1 MKQNRILSGV
11 QPTGN
16 LHLGNYLGAIKN
28 FVLLQKDYECLF
40 MLANLHAITVKHD
53 PKILHENI
61 IDTTAA
67 FLASGIDPKKNI
79 IFIQSQVSAHAEL
92 AWILNCVAR
101 IGWLNRMTQFKEK
114 AGSNKEKASV
124 GLYTYPVL
132 MAADILVYQ
141 ATHVPVGEDQKQHLE
156 LCRDIAIK
164 FNNDYGKDFFNIPEP
179 IIPDISARVMSLRD
193 GSKKMSKSDESDLS
207 RINLTDSKEQIVQK
221 IKKAKTDSEPINED
235 IFNEKSKR
243 FEAQNLI
250 SIYADL
256 KSESNKK
263 ILSQFEGK
271 NFSEFKKDFTDLL
284 IEYISPISDKIDLL
298 RKNEDHLLKILR
310 NGQEKASNV
319 ADKTMKD
326 VRRWTTMG
334 TMCIV

>member
-1 MKQNRILSGV
+1 MKRVLSGI

-28 FVLLQKDYECLF
+28 FVSMQNSYECF
-40 MLANLHAITVKHD
+40 YMLADLHAITVRVE
-53 PKILHENI
+53 PKDLKENI
-61 IDTTAA
+61 LSTAAA
-67 FLASGIDPKKNI
+67 FLASGLDEKKNI
-79 IFIQSQVSAHAEL
+79 IFSQSSVRAHSEL
-92 AWILNCVAR
+92 SWILNCTAR
-101 IGWLNRMTQFKEK
+101 VGWLNRMTQFKEK
-114 AGSNKEKASV
+114 AGSNKEKASI
-124 GLYTYPVL
+124 GLYTYPIL

-193 GSKKMSKSDESDLS
+193 GLKKMSKSDESDLS

-256 KSESNKK
+256 KSESNEK

-298 RKNEDHLLKILR
+298 RKNEDHLLKILK

-326 VRRWTTMG
+326 VKNIIG
-334 TMCIV
+334 LSL

>member
-1 MKQNRILSGV
+1 MKRVLSGI

-28 FVLLQKDYECLF
+28 FVSMQNSYECF
-40 MLANLHAITVKHD
+40 YMLADLHAITVRVE
-53 PKILHENI
+53 PKDLKENI
-61 IDTTAA
+61 LSTAAA
-67 FLASGIDPKKNI
+67 FLASGLDEKKNI
-79 IFIQSQVSAHAEL
+79 IFSQSSVRAHSEL
-92 AWILNCVAR
+92 SWILNCTAR
-101 IGWLNRMTQFKEK
+101 VGWLNRMTQFKEK

-193 GSKKMSKSDESDLS
+193 GLKKMSKSDESDLS

-256 KSESNKK
+256 KSESNEK

-298 RKNEDHLLKILR
+298 RKNEDHLLKILK

-326 VRRWTTMG
+326 VKNIIG
-334 TMCIV
+334 LSL

>member
-1 MKQNRILSGV
+1 MKRVLSGI

-28 FVLLQKDYECLF
+28 FVSMQNSYECF
-40 MLANLHAITVKHD
+40 YMLADLHAITVRVE
-53 PKILHENI
+53 PKDLKENI
-61 IDTTAA
+61 LSTAAA
-67 FLASGIDPKKNI
+67 FLASGLDEKKNI
-79 IFIQSQVSAHAEL
+79 IFSQSSVRAHSEL
-92 AWILNCVAR
+92 SWILNCTAR
-101 IGWLNRMTQFKEK
+101 VGWLNRMTQFKEK

-193 GSKKMSKSDESDLS
+193 GLKKMSKSDESDLS

-250 SIYADL
+250 GIYADL

-298 RKNEDHLLKILR
+298 RKNEDHLLKILKD
-310 NGQEKASNV
+310 GQEKASNV

-326 VRRWTTMG
+326 VKNIIG
-334 TMCIV
+334 LSL

>member
-1 MKQNRILSGV
+1 MKRVLSGI

-28 FVLLQKDYECLF
+28 FVSMQNSYECF
-40 MLANLHAITVKHD
+40 YMLADLHAITVRVE
-53 PKILHENI
+53 PKDLKENI
-61 IDTTAA
+61 LSTAAA
-67 FLASGIDPKKNI
+67 FLASGLDEKKNI
-79 IFIQSQVSAHAEL
+79 IFSQSSVRAHSEL
-92 AWILNCVAR
+92 SWILNCTAR
-101 IGWLNRMTQFKEK
+101 VGWLNRMTQFKEK

-156 LCRDIAIK
+156 LCRDITIK

-193 GSKKMSKSDESDLS
+193 GLKKMSKSDESDLS

-256 KSESNKK
+256 KSESNEK

-298 RKNEDHLLKILR
+298 RKNEDHLLKILK

-326 VRRWTTMG
+326 VKNIIG
-334 TMCIV
+334 LSL

>member
-1 MKQNRILSGV
+1 MKRVLSGI

-28 FVLLQKDYECLF
+28 FVSMQNSYECF
-40 MLANLHAITVKHD
+40 YMLADLHAITVRVE
-53 PKILHENI
+53 PKDLKENI
-61 IDTTAA
+61 LSTAAA
-67 FLASGIDPKKNI
+67 FLASGLDEKKNI
-79 IFIQSQVSAHAEL
+79 IFSQSSVRAHSEL
-92 AWILNCVAR
+92 SWILNCTAR
-101 IGWLNRMTQFKEK
+101 VGWLNRMTQFKEK
-114 AGSNKEKASV
+114 AGSNKEKVSV

-221 IKKAKTDSEPINED
+221 IKKAKTDSEPIDED

-298 RKNEDHLLKILR
+298 RKNEDHLLKILKD
-310 NGQEKASNV
+310 GQEKASNV

-326 VRRWTTMG
+326 IKNIIG
-334 TMCIV
+334 LSL

>member
-1 MKQNRILSGV
+1 MKRVLSGI

-28 FVLLQKDYECLF
+28 FVSMQNSHECF
-40 MLANLHAITVKHD
+40 YMLADLHAITVRVE
-53 PKILHENI
+53 PKDLKENI
-61 IDTTAA
+61 LSTAAA
-67 FLASGIDPKKNI
+67 FLASGLDEKKNI
-79 IFIQSQVSAHAEL
+79 IFSQSSVRAHSEL
-92 AWILNCVAR
+92 SWILNCTAR
-101 IGWLNRMTQFKEK
+101 VGWLNRMTQFKEK

-193 GSKKMSKSDESDLS
+193 GLKKMSKSDESDLS

-298 RKNEDHLLKILR
+298 RKNEDHLLKILKD
-310 NGQEKASNV
+310 GKEKASNV

-326 VRRWTTMG
+326 VKNIIG
-334 TMCIV
+334 LSL

>member
-1 MKQNRILSGV
+1 MKRVLSGI

-28 FVLLQKDYECLF
+28 FVSMQNSYECF
-40 MLANLHAITVKHD
+40 YMLADLHAITVRVE
-53 PKILHENI
+53 PKDLKENI
-61 IDTTAA
+61 LSTAAA
-67 FLASGIDPKKNI
+67 FLASGLDEKKNI
-79 IFIQSQVSAHAEL
+79 IFSQSSVRAHSEL
-92 AWILNCVAR
+92 SWILNCTAR
-101 IGWLNRMTQFKEK
+101 VGWLNRMTQFKEK

-298 RKNEDHLLKILR
+298 RKNEDHLLKILKD
-310 NGQEKASNV
+310 GQEKASNV

-326 VRRWTTMG
+326 IKNRIG
-334 TMCIV
+334 

>member
-1 MKQNRILSGV
+1 
-11 QPTGN
+11 
-16 LHLGNYLGAIKN
+16 
-28 FVLLQKDYECLF
+28 
-40 MLANLHAITVKHD
+40 MLADLHAITVRVE
-53 PKILHENI
+53 PKDLKENI
-61 IDTTAA
+61 LSTAAA
-67 FLASGIDPKKNI
+67 FLASGLDEKKNI
-79 IFIQSQVSAHAEL
+79 IFSQSSVRAHSEL
-92 AWILNCVAR
+92 SWILNCTAR
-101 IGWLNRMTQFKEK
+101 VGWLNRMTQFKEK

-193 GSKKMSKSDESDLS
+193 GLKKMSKSDESDLS

-298 RKNEDHLLKILR
+298 RKNEDHLLKILKD
-310 NGQEKASNV
+310 GQEKASNV

-326 VRRWTTMG
+326 VKNIIG
-334 TMCIV
+334 LSL

>member
-1 MKQNRILSGV
+1 MKRVLSGI

-28 FVLLQKDYECLF
+28 FVSMQNSYECF
-40 MLANLHAITVKHD
+40 YMLADLHAITVRVE
-53 PKILHENI
+53 PKDLKENI
-61 IDTTAA
+61 LSTAAA
-67 FLASGIDPKKNI
+67 FLASGLDEKKNI
-79 IFIQSQVSAHAEL
+79 IFSQSSVRAHSEL
-92 AWILNCVAR
+92 SWILNCTAR
-101 IGWLNRMTQFKEK
+101 VGWLNRMTQFKEK

-124 GLYTYPVL
+124 GLYTYPIL

-256 KSESNKK
+256 KSESNEK

-271 NFSEFKKDFTDLL
+271 NFSEFKKDFADLL

-298 RKNEDHLLKILR
+298 RKNEDHLLKILKD
-310 NGQEKASNV
+310 GQEKASNV

-326 VRRWTTMG
+326 VKNIIG
-334 TMCIV
+334 LSL

>member
-1 MKQNRILSGV
+1 MKRVLSGI

-28 FVLLQKDYECLF
+28 FVSMQNSYECF
-40 MLANLHAITVKHD
+40 YMLADLHAITVRVE
-53 PKILHENI
+53 PKDLKENI
-61 IDTTAA
+61 LSTAAA
-67 FLASGIDPKKNI
+67 FLASGLDEKKNI
-79 IFIQSQVSAHAEL
+79 IFSQSSVRSHSEL
-92 AWILNCVAR
+92 SWILNCTAR
-101 IGWLNRMTQFKEK
+101 VGWLNRMTQFKEK

-193 GSKKMSKSDESDLS
+193 GLKKMSKSDESDLS
-207 RINLTDSKEQIVQK
+207 RINLTDSKDQIVQK
-221 IKKAKTDSEPINED
+221 IKKAKTDSEPINEG

-256 KSESNKK
+256 KSESNEK

-298 RKNEDHLLKILR
+298 RKNEDHLLKILK

-326 VRRWTTMG
+326 VKNIIG
-334 TMCIV
+334 LSL

>member
-1 MKQNRILSGV
+1 MKRVLSGI

-28 FVLLQKDYECLF
+28 FVSMQNSYECF
-40 MLANLHAITVKHD
+40 YMLADLHAITVRVE
-53 PKILHENI
+53 PKDLKEN
-61 IDTTAA
+61 TLSTAAA
-67 FLASGIDPKKNI
+67 FLASGLDEKKNI
-79 IFIQSQVSAHAEL
+79 IFSQSSVRAHSEL
-92 AWILNCVAR
+92 SWILNCTAR
-101 IGWLNRMTQFKEK
+101 VGWLNRMTQFKEK

-124 GLYTYPVL
+124 GLYTYPIL

-193 GSKKMSKSDESDLS
+193 GLKKMSKSDESDLS

-256 KSESNKK
+256 KSESNGK

-298 RKNEDHLLKILR
+298 RKNEDYLLKILKD
-310 NGQEKASNV
+310 GQEKASNV

-326 VRRWTTMG
+326 VKNIIG
-334 TMCIV
+334 LSL

>member
-1 MKQNRILSGV
+1 MKRVLSGI

-28 FVLLQKDYECLF
+28 FVSMQNSYECF
-40 MLANLHAITVKHD
+40 YMLADLHAITVRVE
-53 PKILHENI
+53 PKDLKENI
-61 IDTTAA
+61 LSTTAA
-67 FLASGIDPKKNI
+67 FLASGLDEKKNI
-79 IFIQSQVSAHAEL
+79 IFSQSSVRAHSEL
-92 AWILNCVAR
+92 SWILNCTTRV
-101 IGWLNRMTQFKEK
+101 GWLNRMTQFKEK

-124 GLYTYPVL
+124 GLYTYPIL

-193 GSKKMSKSDESDLS
+193 GLKKMSKSDESDLS

-298 RKNEDHLLKILR
+298 RKNEDHLLKILKD
-310 NGQEKASNV
+310 GQEKASNV

-326 VRRWTTMG
+326 VKNIIG
-334 TMCIV
+334 LSL

>member
-1 MKQNRILSGV
+1 MSDKRVLSGI

-28 FVLLQKDYECLF
+28 FVSMQNSYECF
-40 MLANLHAITVKHD
+40 YMLADLHAITIRVE
-53 PKILHENI
+53 PKDLKENI
-61 IDTTAA
+61 LSTAAA
-67 FLASGIDPKKNI
+67 FLASGLDEKKNI
-79 IFIQSQVSAHAEL
+79 IFSQSSVRAHSEL
-92 AWILNCVAR
+92 SWILNCTAR
-101 IGWLNRMTQFKEK
+101 VGWLNRMTQFKEK

-193 GSKKMSKSDESDLS
+193 GLKKMSKSDESDLS

-298 RKNEDHLLKILR
+298 RKNEDHLLKILKD
-310 NGQEKASNV
+310 GKEKASNV

-326 VRRWTTMG
+326 VKNIIG
-334 TMCIV
+334 LSL

>member
-1 MKQNRILSGV
+1 MKRVLSGI

-28 FVLLQKDYECLF
+28 FVSMQNSYECF
-40 MLANLHAITVKHD
+40 YMLADLHAITVRVE
-53 PKILHENI
+53 PKDLKENI
-61 IDTTAA
+61 LSTAAA
-67 FLASGIDPKKNI
+67 FLASGLDEKKNI
-79 IFIQSQVSAHAEL
+79 IFSQSSVRAHSEL
-92 AWILNCVAR
+92 SWILNCTAR
-101 IGWLNRMTQFKEK
+101 VGWLNRMTQFKEK

-193 GSKKMSKSDESDLS
+193 GLKKMSKSDESDLS

-256 KSESNKK
+256 KSESNEK

-284 IEYISPISDKIDLL
+284 IEYISPISDKINLL
-298 RKNEDHLLKILR
+298 RKNEDHLLKILKD
-310 NGQEKASNV
+310 GQEKASNV

-326 VRRWTTMG
+326 VKNIIG
-334 TMCIV
+334 LSL

>member
-1 MKQNRILSGV
+1 MKRVLSGI

-28 FVLLQKDYECLF
+28 FVSMQNSYECF
-40 MLANLHAITVKHD
+40 YMLADLHAITVRVE
-53 PKILHENI
+53 PKDLKENI
-61 IDTTAA
+61 LSTAAA
-67 FLASGIDPKKNI
+67 FLASGLDEKKNI
-79 IFIQSQVSAHAEL
+79 IFSQSSVRAHSEL
-92 AWILNCVAR
+92 SWILNCTAR
-101 IGWLNRMTQFKEK
+101 VGWLNRMTQFKEK

-124 GLYTYPVL
+124 GLYTYPIL

-256 KSESNKK
+256 KSESNEK

-271 NFSEFKKDFTDLL
+271 NFSEFKKDFADLL

-298 RKNEDHLLKILR
+298 RKNEDHLLKILK

-326 VRRWTTMG
+326 VKNIIG
-334 TMCIV
+334 LSL

>member
-1 MKQNRILSGV
+1 MKRVLSGI

-28 FVLLQKDYECLF
+28 FVSMQNSYECF
-40 MLANLHAITVKHD
+40 YMLADLHAITVRVE
-53 PKILHENI
+53 PKDLKENI
-61 IDTTAA
+61 LSTAAA
-67 FLASGIDPKKNI
+67 FLASGLDEKKNI
-79 IFIQSQVSAHAEL
+79 IFSQSSVRAHSEL
-92 AWILNCVAR
+92 SWILNCTAR
-101 IGWLNRMTQFKEK
+101 VGWLNRMTQFKEK

-124 GLYTYPVL
+124 GLYTYPIL

-193 GSKKMSKSDESDLS
+193 GLKKMSKSDESDLS

-298 RKNEDHLLKILR
+298 RKNEDHLLKILKD
-310 NGQEKASNV
+310 GQEKASNV
-319 ADKTMKD
+319 ADKTIKD
-326 VRRWTTMG
+326 VKNIIG
-334 TMCIV
+334 LSL

>member
-1 MKQNRILSGV
+1 MKRVLSGI

-28 FVLLQKDYECLF
+28 FVSMQNSYECF
-40 MLANLHAITVKHD
+40 YMLADLHAITVRVE
-53 PKILHENI
+53 PKDLKENI
-61 IDTTAA
+61 LSTAAA
-67 FLASGIDPKKNI
+67 FLASGLDEKKNI
-79 IFIQSQVSAHAEL
+79 IFSQSSVRAHSEL
-92 AWILNCVAR
+92 SWILNCTAR
-101 IGWLNRMTQFKEK
+101 VGWLNRMTQFKEK

-193 GSKKMSKSDESDLS
+193 GLKKMSKSDESDLS

-271 NFSEFKKDFTDLL
+271 NFSEFKKDFADLL

-298 RKNEDHLLKILR
+298 RKNEDHLLKILK

-326 VRRWTTMG
+326 VKNIIG
-334 TMCIV
+334 LSL

>member
-1 MKQNRILSGV
+1 MKRVLSGI

-28 FVLLQKDYECLF
+28 FVSMQNSYECF
-40 MLANLHAITVKHD
+40 YMLADLHAITVRVE
-53 PKILHENI
+53 PKDLKENI
-61 IDTTAA
+61 LSTAAA
-67 FLASGIDPKKNI
+67 FLASGLDEKKNI
-79 IFIQSQVSAHAEL
+79 IFSQSSVRAHSEL
-92 AWILNCVAR
+92 SWILNCTAR
-101 IGWLNRMTQFKEK
+101 VGWLNRMTQFKEK

-124 GLYTYPVL
+124 GLYTYPIL

-193 GSKKMSKSDESDLS
+193 GLKKMSKSDESDLS

-256 KSESNKK
+256 KSESNEK

-298 RKNEDHLLKILR
+298 RKNEDYLLKILKD
-310 NGQEKASNV
+310 GQEKASNV
-319 ADKTMKD
+319 ADKTIKD
-326 VRRWTTMG
+326 VKNIIG
-334 TMCIV
+334 LSL

>member
-1 MKQNRILSGV
+1 MKRVLSGI

-28 FVLLQKDYECLF
+28 FVSMQNSYECF
-40 MLANLHAITVKHD
+40 YMLADLHAITIRVE
-53 PKILHENI
+53 PKDLKENI
-61 IDTTAA
+61 LSTAAA
-67 FLASGIDPKKNI
+67 FLASGLDEKKNI
-79 IFIQSQVSAHAEL
+79 IFSQSSVRAHSEL
-92 AWILNCVAR
+92 SWILNCTAR
-101 IGWLNRMTQFKEK
+101 VGWLNRMTQFKEK

-193 GSKKMSKSDESDLS
+193 GLKKMSKSDESDLS

-298 RKNEDHLLKILR
+298 RKNEDHLLKILKD
-310 NGQEKASNV
+310 GKEKASNV

-326 VRRWTTMG
+326 VKNIIG
-334 TMCIV
+334 LSL

>member
-1 MKQNRILSGV
+1 MKRVLSGI

-28 FVLLQKDYECLF
+28 FVSMQNSYECF
-40 MLANLHAITVKHD
+40 YMLADLHAITVRVE
-53 PKILHENI
+53 PKDLKENI
-61 IDTTAA
+61 LSTAA
-67 FLASGIDPKKNI
+67 VFLASGLDEKKNI
-79 IFIQSQVSAHAEL
+79 IFSQSSVRAHSEL
-92 AWILNCVAR
+92 SWILNCTAR
-101 IGWLNRMTQFKEK
+101 VGWLNRMTQFKEK

-298 RKNEDHLLKILR
+298 RKNEDHLLKILKD
-310 NGQEKASNV
+310 GQEKASNV

-326 VRRWTTMG
+326 VKKIIG
-334 TMCIV
+334 LSL

>member
-1 MKQNRILSGV
+1 MKRVLSGI

-28 FVLLQKDYECLF
+28 FVSMQNSYECF
-40 MLANLHAITVKHD
+40 YMLADLHAITIRVE
-53 PKILHENI
+53 PKDLKENI
-61 IDTTAA
+61 LSTAAA
-67 FLASGIDPKKNI
+67 FLASGLDEKKNI
-79 IFIQSQVSAHAEL
+79 IFSQSSVRAHSEL
-92 AWILNCVAR
+92 SWILNCTAR
-101 IGWLNRMTQFKEK
+101 VGWLNRMTQFKEK

-193 GSKKMSKSDESDLS
+193 GLKKMSKSDESDLS

-298 RKNEDHLLKILR
+298 RKNEDHLLKILK

-326 VRRWTTMG
+326 VKNIIG
-334 TMCIV
+334 LSL

>member
-1 MKQNRILSGV
+1 MKRVLSGI
-11 QPTGN
+11 QPSGN

-28 FVLLQKDYECLF
+28 FVSMQNSYECF
-40 MLANLHAITVKHD
+40 YMLADLHAITIRVE
-53 PKILHENI
+53 PKDLKENI
-61 IDTTAA
+61 LSTAAA
-67 FLASGIDPKKNI
+67 FLASGLDEKKNI
-79 IFIQSQVSAHAEL
+79 IFSQSSVRAHSEL
-92 AWILNCVAR
+92 SWILNCTAR
-101 IGWLNRMTQFKEK
+101 VGWLNRMTQFKEK

-256 KSESNKK
+256 KSESNEK

-298 RKNEDHLLKILR
+298 RKNEDHLLKILKD
-310 NGQEKASNV
+310 GKEKASNV

-326 VRRWTTMG
+326 VKNIIG
-334 TMCIV
+334 LSL

>member
-1 MKQNRILSGV
+1 MKRVLSGI

-28 FVLLQKDYECLF
+28 FVSMQNSYECF
-40 MLANLHAITVKHD
+40 YMLADLHAITVRVE
-53 PKILHENI
+53 PKDLKENI
-61 IDTTAA
+61 LSTAAA
-67 FLASGIDPKKNI
+67 FLASGLDEKKNI
-79 IFIQSQVSAHAEL
+79 IFSQSSVRAHSEL
-92 AWILNCVAR
+92 SWILNCTAR
-101 IGWLNRMTQFKEK
+101 VGWLNRMTQFKEK

-179 IIPDISARVMSLRD
+179 IIPDISARVMSLKD
-193 GSKKMSKSDESDLS
+193 GLKKMSKSDESDLS

-298 RKNEDHLLKILR
+298 RKNEDHLLKILKD
-310 NGQEKASNV
+310 GQEKASNV

-326 VRRWTTMG
+326 VKNIIG
-334 TMCIV
+334 LSL

>member
-1 MKQNRILSGV
+1 MKRVLSGI

-28 FVLLQKDYECLF
+28 FVSMQNSYECF
-40 MLANLHAITVKHD
+40 YMLADLHAITVRVE
-53 PKILHENI
+53 PKDLKEN
-61 IDTTAA
+61 TLSTAAA
-67 FLASGIDPKKNI
+67 FLASGLDEKKNI
-79 IFIQSQVSAHAEL
+79 IFSQSSVRAHSEL
-92 AWILNCVAR
+92 SWILNCTAR
-101 IGWLNRMTQFKEK
+101 VGWLNRMTQFKEK

-124 GLYTYPVL
+124 GLYTYPIL

-193 GSKKMSKSDESDLS
+193 GLKKMSKSDESDLS

-256 KSESNKK
+256 KSESNEK

-298 RKNEDHLLKILR
+298 RKNEDHLLKILK

-326 VRRWTTMG
+326 VKNIIG
-334 TMCIV
+334 LSL

>member
-124 GLYTYPVL
+124 GLFTYPVL
-132 MAADILVYQ
+132 MAADILIYK
-141 ATHVPVGEDQKQHLE
+141 ATHVPVGDDQKQHLE
-156 LCRDIAIK
+156 LCRDIAVK
-164 FNNDYGKDFFNIPEP
+164 FNNDFNKENYFQMPEP
-179 IIPDISARVMSLRD
+179 IIPEEISRVMSLRN
-193 GSKKMSKSDESDLS
+193 GTQKMSKSDDSDFS
-207 RINLTDSKEQIVQK
+207 IINLTDNSDLIVKK
-221 IKKAKTDSEPINED
+221 IQKAKTDSDPIGMS
-235 IFNEKSKR
+235 IITSTSR
-243 FEAQNLI
+243 PEAKNLI
-250 SIYADL
+250 NIFSAL
-256 KSESNKK
+256 KNKK
-263 ILSQFEGK
+263 PSQTLEEWEGK
-271 NFSEFKKDFTDLL
+271 QFSEFKKALAEIL
-284 IEYISPISDKIDLL
+284 VEKICPIGKEIIKLKSDIHFLENILHEGRQKAEMIADT
-298 RKNEDHLLKILR
+298 NLKEI
-310 NGQEKASNV
+310 
-319 ADKTMKD
+319 KT
-326 VRRWTTMG
+326 
-334 TMCIV
+334 IVGI

>member
-1 MKQNRILSGV
+1 MKRVLSGI

-28 FVLLQKDYECLF
+28 FVSMQNSYECF
-40 MLANLHAITVKHD
+40 YMLADLHAITVRVE
-53 PKILHENI
+53 PKDLKENI
-61 IDTTAA
+61 LSTAAA
-67 FLASGIDPKKNI
+67 FLASGLDEKKNI
-79 IFIQSQVSAHAEL
+79 IFSQSSIRAHTEL
-92 AWILNCVAR
+92 SWILNCTAR
-101 IGWLNRMTQFKEK
+101 VGWLNRMTQFKEK

-193 GSKKMSKSDESDLS
+193 GLKKMSKSDDSDLS

-221 IKKAKTDSEPINED
+221 IKKAKTDSEPIDED

-298 RKNEDHLLKILR
+298 RKNEDHLLKILKD
-310 NGQEKASNV
+310 GQEKASNV
-319 ADKTMKD
+319 ADKTIKD
-326 VRRWTTMG
+326 VKNIIG
-334 TMCIV
+334 LSL

>member
-1 MKQNRILSGV
+1 MKRVLSGI

-28 FVLLQKDYECLF
+28 FVSMQNSYECF
-40 MLANLHAITVKHD
+40 YMLADLHAITVRVE
-53 PKILHENI
+53 PKDLKENI
-61 IDTTAA
+61 LSTAAA
-67 FLASGIDPKKNI
+67 FLASGLDEKKNI
-79 IFIQSQVSAHAEL
+79 IFSQSSVRAHSEL
-92 AWILNCVAR
+92 SWILNCTAR
-101 IGWLNRMTQFKEK
+101 VGWLNRMTQFKEK

-124 GLYTYPVL
+124 GLYTYPIL

-193 GSKKMSKSDESDLS
+193 GLKKMSKSDESDLS

-256 KSESNKK
+256 KSESNEK

-298 RKNEDHLLKILR
+298 RKNEDHLLKILKD
-310 NGQEKASNV
+310 GQEKASNV

-326 VRRWTTMG
+326 VKNIIG
-334 TMCIV
+334 LSL

>member
-1 MKQNRILSGV
+1 MKRVLSGI

-28 FVLLQKDYECLF
+28 FVSMQNSYECF
-40 MLANLHAITVKHD
+40 YMLADLHAITVRVE
-53 PKILHENI
+53 PKDLKENI
-61 IDTTAA
+61 LSTAAA
-67 FLASGIDPKKNI
+67 FLASGLDEKKNI
-79 IFIQSQVSAHAEL
+79 IFSQSSVRAHSEL
-92 AWILNCVAR
+92 SWILNCTAR
-101 IGWLNRMTQFKEK
+101 VGWLNRMTQFKEK

-124 GLYTYPVL
+124 GLYTYPIL

-193 GSKKMSKSDESDLS
+193 GLKKMSKSDESDLS

-256 KSESNKK
+256 KSESNEK

-271 NFSEFKKDFTDLL
+271 NFSEFKKDFADLL

-298 RKNEDHLLKILR
+298 RKNEDHLLKILK

-326 VRRWTTMG
+326 VKSTIG
-334 TMCIV
+334 LSL

>member
-1 MKQNRILSGV
+1 MKRVLSGI

-28 FVLLQKDYECLF
+28 FVSMQNSYECF
-40 MLANLHAITVKHD
+40 YMLADLHAITVRVE
-53 PKILHENI
+53 PKDLKENI
-61 IDTTAA
+61 LSTAAA
-67 FLASGIDPKKNI
+67 FLASGLDEKKNI
-79 IFIQSQVSAHAEL
+79 IFSQSSVRAHSEL
-92 AWILNCVAR
+92 SWILNCTAR
-101 IGWLNRMTQFKEK
+101 VGWLNRMTQFKEK

-298 RKNEDHLLKILR
+298 RKNEDHLLKILK

-326 VRRWTTMG
+326 VKNIIG
-334 TMCIV
+334 LSL

>member
-1 MKQNRILSGV
+1 MKRVLSGI

-28 FVLLQKDYECLF
+28 FVSMQNSYECF
-40 MLANLHAITVKHD
+40 YMLADLHAITVRVE
-53 PKILHENI
+53 PKDLKENI
-61 IDTTAA
+61 LSTAAA
-67 FLASGIDPKKNI
+67 FLASGLDEKKNI
-79 IFIQSQVSAHAEL
+79 IFSQSSVRAHSEL
-92 AWILNCVAR
+92 SWILNCTAR
-101 IGWLNRMTQFKEK
+101 VGWLNRMTQFKEK

-124 GLYTYPVL
+124 GLYTYPIL

-193 GSKKMSKSDESDLS
+193 GLKKMSKSDESDLS

-298 RKNEDHLLKILR
+298 RKNEDHLLKILKD
-310 NGQEKASNV
+310 GQEKASNV

-326 VRRWTTMG
+326 VKNIIG
-334 TMCIV
+334 LSL

>member
-1 MKQNRILSGV
+1 MKRVLSGI

-28 FVLLQKDYECLF
+28 FVSMQNSHECF
-40 MLANLHAITVKHD
+40 YMLADLHAITVRVE
-53 PKILHENI
+53 PKDLKENI
-61 IDTTAA
+61 LSTAAA
-67 FLASGIDPKKNI
+67 FLASGLDEKKNI
-79 IFIQSQVSAHAEL
+79 IFSQSSVRAHSEL
-92 AWILNCVAR
+92 SWILNCTAR
-101 IGWLNRMTQFKEK
+101 VGWLNRMTQFKEK

-193 GSKKMSKSDESDLS
+193 GLKKMSKSDESDLS

-256 KSESNKK
+256 KSECNEK

-298 RKNEDHLLKILR
+298 RKNEDHLLKILKD
-310 NGQEKASNV
+310 GKEKASNV

-326 VRRWTTMG
+326 VKNIIG
-334 TMCIV
+334 LSL

>member
-1 MKQNRILSGV
+1 MKRVLSGI

-28 FVLLQKDYECLF
+28 FVSMQNSYECF
-40 MLANLHAITVKHD
+40 YMLADLHAITVRVE
-53 PKILHENI
+53 PKDLKENI
-61 IDTTAA
+61 LSTAAA
-67 FLASGIDPKKNI
+67 FLASGLDEKKNI
-79 IFIQSQVSAHAEL
+79 IFSQSSVRAHSEL
-92 AWILNCVAR
+92 SWILNCTAR
-101 IGWLNRMTQFKEK
+101 VGWLNRMTQFKEK

-193 GSKKMSKSDESDLS
+193 GLKKMSKSDESDLS

-256 KSESNKK
+256 KSESNEK

-298 RKNEDHLLKILR
+298 RKNEDHLLKILKD
-310 NGQEKASNV
+310 GQEKASNV

-326 VRRWTTMG
+326 VKNIIG
-334 TMCIV
+334 LSL